1 MTKEAKANVVKIAA
15 GSGITALIVVSA
27 MTLLSSNAAVE
38 ATQNNTGADSS
49 SAYESK
55 FQEAF
60 ESSLEGEHDKTRK
73 AITDQN
79 NVLADI
85 TEKLSLIADKLDPQ
99 EAEAEVAV
107 ITEARRVPI
116 RRHNSR
122 WSVAG
127 RWDYSTE
134 FLATHLAEEH
144 GIGVQ
149 GYTREELQIIH
160 DNIHNGFD
168 AMGGSEAKPVK
179 ESKAVVKVRRST
191 GLFGGRLF
199 GGFRSTCPPGGC
211 P

>member
-1 MTKEAKANVVKIAA
+1 MTKEAKANVAKIAA
-15 GSGITALIVVSA
+15 GSGITALIVISA
-27 MTLLSSNAAVE
+27 MTLLSSNGAVE
-38 ATQNNTGADSS
+38 ATQTIAGTNSS
-49 SAYESK
+49 SFYESK

-60 ESSLEGEHDKTRK
+60 ESSLEDEHDKTRK

-85 TEKLSLIADKLDPQ
+85 TEKLSLIADKLAPQ
-99 EAEAEVAV
+99 ESESDVAV
-107 ITEARRVPI
+107 PVAVRRVPI

-122 WSVAG
+122 WSVEG

-134 FLATHLAEEH
+134 FLADHLADEH
-144 GIGVQ
+144 GISVE

-191 GLFGGRLF
+191 GLFGGRFF